1 MGYGS
6 AMSLGSTVTL
16 APAIAPP
23 PVHTGDYYRT
33 ERDLYRVEE
42 LHGKFALIEDC
53 RTETVLE
60 LAVSEILT
68 MDRVLPSAN

>member
-1 MGYGS
+1 MAQGS
-6 AMSLGSTVTL
+6 PLTL
-16 APAIAPP
+16 APATAPAP
-23 PVHTGDYYRT
+23 IHTGDYYRT

-42 LHGKFALIEDC
+42 LHGKFALIEHC

-60 LAVSEILT
+60 LAVSEILH